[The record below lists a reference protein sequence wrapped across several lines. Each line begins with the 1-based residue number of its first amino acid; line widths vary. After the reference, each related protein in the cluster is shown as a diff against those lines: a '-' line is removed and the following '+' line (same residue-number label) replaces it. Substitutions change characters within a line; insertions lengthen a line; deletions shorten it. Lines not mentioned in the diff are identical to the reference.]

1 MRSISHGCVAW
12 RYVDDR
18 EGDLNSQQD
27 TTATEDHHLCMDP
40 VQQVDGA
47 AGFTPTS
54 TLDPTGTTDVSLDWD
69 NYVSDPSFVDI
80 SQIHP
85 AQRSYTFDVDNLDL
99 SSETT
104 GSDVFPLQHDRSPD
118 LPALEELPPLLPR
131 MTQRTSV
138 IMCNSNTCKKSS
150 SHCDGQK

>member
-1 MRSISHGCVAW
+1 
-12 RYVDDR
+12 
-18 EGDLNSQQD
+18 
-27 TTATEDHHLCMDP
+27 MDP

-47 AGFTPTS
+47 AGFTHTS

-80 SQIHP
+80 SQIHQ

-104 GSDVFPLQHDRSPD
+104 GSDVFTLQHDHSQD
-118 LPALEELPPLLPR
+118 LPSLEVLSPLLPR
-131 MTQRTSV
+131 MT
-138 IMCNSNTCKKSS
+138 
-150 SHCDGQK
+150 